1 MAKRRRF
8 ARGLAGA
15 AIGAGEGMQDA
26 LGLMMRRYLNEENAV
41 RTDALMRGRT
51 ADENVTKGDWSPE
64 QAASYRR
71 GQMVEPSVSQ
81 RLGSIF
87 EGIGKA
93 GTVETTPTKEQLVG
107 ELKAKR
113 VPLTGFG
120 QTAKFE
126 GDDET
131 LPSTQFGPVQ
141 SQPARDVF
149 QAREAKLRAF
159 PPTKIGEEMVGEGD
173 TLQSRAIF
181 GKANQDTG
189 QIDRVQDFPMGPQA
203 GQKGSFEGVVGAQK
217 EVEERGEKIQTEV
230 EKENALRP
238 GRIQTAAGE
247 ANARQQAELAAA
259 VRRAAMTGG
268 LLPEQEGTALKLAT
282 DFAAQSKDFFTLQ
295 RQFNQVA
302 PLSAKIAQG
311 GKLSPAEDISLVYT
325 YMKALSPESTV
336 MQGEYAKAENT
347 KGLPDWVVQS
357 YNKALQGNPLS
368 PQQEQMFL
376 GETRRL
382 YERAVADHKD
392 RSQFF
397 TVQANQRNIPA
408 NLVVRE
414 PTPGLELIGQ
424 SKVVNGRRVTVVDVT
439 PDGQLIVE

>member
-1 MAKRRRF
+1 
-8 ARGLAGA
+8 
-15 AIGAGEGMQDA
+15 
-26 LGLMMRRYLNEENAV
+26 
-41 RTDALMRGRT
+41 
-51 ADENVTKGDWSPE
+51 
-64 QAASYRR
+64 
-71 GQMVEPSVSQ
+71 
-81 RLGSIF
+81 
-87 EGIGKA
+87 
-93 GTVETTPTKEQLVG
+93 
-107 ELKAKR
+107 
-113 VPLTGFG
+113 
-120 QTAKFE
+120 
-126 GDDET
+126 
-131 LPSTQFGPVQ
+131 
-141 SQPARDVF
+141 
-149 QAREAKLRAF
+149 
-159 PPTKIGEEMVGEGD
+159 
-173 TLQSRAIF
+173 
-181 GKANQDTG
+181 
-189 QIDRVQDFPMGPQA
+189 
-203 GQKGSFEGVVGAQK
+203 
-217 EVEERGEKIQTEV
+217 
-230 EKENALRP
+230 
-238 GRIQTAAGE
+238 
-247 ANARQQAELAAA
+247 LAAA